1 MNDNDPKQPSSL
13 DVPGTQALSNQF
25 DTDIDNYS
33 TAELFTMLGFTDDV
47 DPDEIKAITQ
57 TYYEQYLPI
66 DRDVANF
73 FMAIQTRLLTYVA
86 ELDITSKQYSADD
99 ADRPSPAGSQDG
111 AGFSS
116 SQEGDM
122 QDQMDQFKE
131 GQMTDMPYADT
142 NTKLDAYEDK
152 LRGRELEGHE
162 TVIQNFVQSTDL
174 NPWLN
179 SQSSITSPPGMANLT
194 QGGVRTRNASSK
206 QETEK
211 VFDADVKQGK
221 LNPNMKNVVQR
232 LVNIDSSYRHP
243 LTVGNLGTDDYTF
256 TLSETLTS
264 VLSLTLY
271 SLEIPYTW
279 YTFTFEKG
287 MTGLKLSTLTST
299 GDAYPTAGSDSG
311 RSIPEGNYT
320 GAGLL
325 KAVEDEINN
334 FITEMQ
340 AAVAGEDLGTGPWFE
355 IRQNALTGKTE
366 IRALPCIGPT
376 TTGCTDG
383 FYPYLIQITWFDV
396 SFETTTLDH
405 ATLNSNL
412 GWALG
417 FRTPRTTLFP
427 VTSATTDLLAC
438 PASTAVLSTIGTKY
452 IVIKLNDYKTNRLN
466 KGLVGI
472 DASENTKISLPPYV
486 NADTQRSRFTIN
498 SDTIAVVGSAPRLL
512 TAKQLYTVNAISQRN
527 ALSAVRLRGSSPDDT
542 DIFAKLPMK
551 NNIPWNTYDSGT
563 GTEVIDG
570 APGTLIVDFSG
581 PLQNNI
587 REYFGPV
594 DITSMKVTLYDDK
607 GKLLGLNGHDWSF
620 TLIAKCLY
628 QY

>member
-1 MNDNDPKQPSSL
+1 MNNNDPKQPSSL

-33 TAELFTMLGFTDDV
+33 TAELFDILGFTDDV
-47 DPDEIKAITQ
+47 NPDDIKSVTQ
-57 TYYEQYLPI
+57 NYYEKYLPV

-86 ELDITSKQYSADD
+86 ELDITSKQYAADD
-99 ADRPSPAGSQDG
+99 ADRPTPSGNADG
-111 AGFSS
+111 EGYDG

-131 GQMTDMPYADT
+131 GKMTNMAYADS
-142 NTKLDAYEDK
+142 NQKLDAYEDK
-152 LRGRELEGHE
+152 LRGQNLEGHE

-179 SQSSITSPPGMANLT
+179 SQSNITTPPGMANIT
-194 QGGVRTRNASSK
+194 EGGVRTRNASAEQK
-206 QETEK
+206 TEK

-271 SLEIPYTW
+271 TLEIPYTW
-279 YTFTFEKG
+279 YAFTFEKG
-287 MTGLKLSTLTST
+287 MTGLGISTLTST
-299 GDAYPTAGSDSG
+299 GDAYPIGGTDSG
-311 RSIPEGNYT
+311 KLILEGNYT
-320 GAGLL
+320 GGGLL
-325 KAVEDEINN
+325 KAVENAIND
-334 FITEMQ
+334 FITEMI
-340 AAVAGEDLGTGPWFE
+340 AAVTVTEFLGIGPWFE
-355 IRQNALTGKTE
+355 LQQNALTGKTE
-366 IRALPCIGPT
+366 IRALPCTG
-376 TTGCTDG
+376 TGCTDG
-383 FYPYLIQITWFDV
+383 FYPYLLQITWFDV
-396 SFETTTLDH
+396 TFETTALDH

-427 VTSATTDLLAC
+427 VTSSTTDFLAC
-438 PASTAVLSTIGTKY
+438 PASTSLLDTNGTKY
-452 IVIKLNDYKTNRLN
+452 IIIKLNDYKQNRLN
-466 KGLVGI
+466 KGLVAI
-472 DASENTKISLPPYV
+472 DSSENTKISLPSYV

-498 SDTIAVVGSAPRLL
+498 SDIVTVVGGGPRLL

-551 NNIPWNTYDSGT
+551 NNIAWNTYSDSEGT
-563 GTEVIDG
+563 KIIND
-570 APGTLIVDFSG
+570 APATLIVDFSG
-581 PLQNNI
+581 PLQNNV

-594 DITSMKVTLYDDK
+594 DITTMKVTLYDDK
-607 GKLLGLNGHDWSF
+607 GNLLGLNGMDWSF